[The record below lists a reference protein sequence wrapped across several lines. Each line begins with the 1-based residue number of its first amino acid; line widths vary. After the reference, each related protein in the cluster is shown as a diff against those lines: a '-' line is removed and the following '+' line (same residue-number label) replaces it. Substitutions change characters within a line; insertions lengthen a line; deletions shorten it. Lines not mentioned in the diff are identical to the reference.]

1 MIEKREIRL
10 HGHRV
15 MVRIGG
21 VPGDGRPVLLV
32 VHGIAGSSATWRSVL
47 PALAEQYTV
56 VAPDLLGH
64 GRSDKPAQ
72 DYSLGAHANLL
83 RDVLVTL
90 DVERATVIGH
100 SLGGGVAMQLA
111 YQHPER
117 CERLVLVSSGGLGPE
132 VSWLLRALTLP
143 GAEYLM
149 PVLVPPIVRD
159 AGNAIGR
166 RLRRFG
172 YDAPRVEQ
180 EWAAFSSL
188 AEAGNR
194 LSFVRTLR
202 AVVGPGGQTVSA
214 LDKLYLAQHLP
225 TLIVWGERDRMIP
238 VRHAH
243 AAHEALTG
251 SRLVLFEGA
260 GHFPHAE
267 EPHRFVEVLTDF
279 VDTTEPSTLDA
290 AAWRRLVAGGPPAA

>member
-15 MVRIGG
+15 MVRTCGE
-21 VPGDGRPVLLV
+21 PGDGRPVLLV

-47 PALAEQYTV
+47 PALAERYTV

-243 AAHEALTG
+243 AAHEALPG